1 MDRYQLGQVF
11 SPTAAAEWRVRQG
24 EVVSVQSD
32 YTATIKIAGSD
43 VEVPG
48 VRYLGEPTPGKGVWL
63 LVNGTDLVILGGVA
77 EAGRALAPRAYR
89 TANQSISNASATPII
104 WEGVDSDA
112 FGTFTASAAQLVVG
126 VPGRYMAVGQV
137 DFASN
142 GTGQRSASVIV
153 DGAVL
158 GSQRVAAYSAVAQ
171 VNVTALPFTVANTAS
186 VSLWVEQNSS
196 AALNVVASG
205 SVTPGLGIYYLG
217 A

>member
-11 SPTAAAEWRVRQG
+11 APATTGEWRVRQG
-24 EVVSVQSD
+24 EAVSIESD
-32 YTATIKIAGSD
+32 YTATITIAGSD

-48 VRYLGEPTPGKGVWL
+48 VRYLTEPTPGKGVWL

-89 TANQSISNASATPII
+89 TANQSISNASATPIT

-112 FGTFTASAAQLVVG
+112 FGTFTASAAQLVVS
-126 VPGRYMAVGQV
+126 VPGRYVAVGQV

-142 GTGQRSASVIV
+142 ATGQRSASIIV
-153 DGAVL
+153 DGSVL
-158 GSQRVAAYSAVAQ
+158 GSQRVAAYSAIAQ
-171 VNVTALPFTVANTAS
+171 VNVTALPFTVASSAA
-186 VSLWVEQNSS
+186 VSLWVEQNSTG
-196 AALNVVASG
+196 ALDAVASG
-205 SVTPGLGIYYLG
+205 NVTPGLGIYYLG